1 MDGVQW
7 RGALRNWGDEIS
19 MGEMEK
25 TSVQTFSNLFLKL
38 LTEGFVTVVARTLE
52 YLVGV
57 SSKAATSGREK
68 NKFGSLS

>member
-1 MDGVQW
+1 MECSFL
-7 RGALRNWGDEIS
+7 ANWGD
-19 MGEMEK
+19 GEDFCP
-25 TSVQTFSNLFLKL
+25 VFHQFFLKT
-38 LTEGFVTVVARTLE
+38 LTEGAVTAVARTLE